1 MQIRGQLQL
10 STSPRAGGSAVH
22 PRLRAADMTAFIP
35 PVAPRAALPSRRP
48 FSSRLRPRSARIA
61 SVPRAQLSPDSP
73 QQDQQQQLQPITPNN
88 ISSPAGFSLRDVP
101 SFNFQELSTNSESLA
116 ITGVYAIRGPDRSIM
131 YMGYSKN
138 VAAKLQFHQTLQPQ
152 NCVSFHVY
160 VPPLPPELISPD
172 LLESVLEYWVRETG
186 TVPRGN
192 TVDRALWENPNPI
205 PRKVLLASIFLL
217 FFISS
222 LFKQGMFFA
231 TRY

>member
-1 MQIRGQLQL
+1 MK
-10 STSPRAGGSAVH
+10 
-22 PRLRAADMTAFIP
+22 AFIP
-35 PVAPRAALPSRRP
+35 PLAPRAAFPSRRR
-48 FSSRLRPRSARIA
+48 FSSGQRPLSARVV
-61 SVPRAQLSPDSP
+61 SVPRAQLPSDSP
-73 QQDQQQQLQPITPNN
+73 QQDQQQQSPITPNIN
-88 ISSPAGFSLRDVP
+88 ISSPAGFSLRDIP
-101 SFNFQELSTNSESLA
+101 SFNFEDLSANSESLSVS
-116 ITGVYAIRGPDRSIM
+116 GVYAIRGPDQSLM

-205 PRKVLLASIFLL
+205 PRKVLLASILLL
-217 FFISS
+217 FFFSS
-222 LFKQGMFFA
+222 LFKQVMFFA